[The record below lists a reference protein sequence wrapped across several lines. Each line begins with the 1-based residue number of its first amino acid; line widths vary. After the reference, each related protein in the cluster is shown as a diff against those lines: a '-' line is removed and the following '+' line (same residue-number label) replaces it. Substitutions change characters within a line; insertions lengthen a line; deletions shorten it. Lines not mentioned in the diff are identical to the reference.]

1 MKYELSFPIKYFVSW
16 LITYLIP
23 SIVIMLMKNWWVSRD
38 KNRSIGWF
46 VTSMQSEKI
55 NPDLMKIFVSIKN
68 LTYFPPSFLKF
79 ALA

>member
-1 MKYELSFPIKYFVSW
+1 
-16 LITYLIP
+16 
-23 SIVIMLMKNWWVSRD
+23 MKNWWVSRD

-55 NPDLMKIFVSIKN
+55 NPDLMKIFLSIKN